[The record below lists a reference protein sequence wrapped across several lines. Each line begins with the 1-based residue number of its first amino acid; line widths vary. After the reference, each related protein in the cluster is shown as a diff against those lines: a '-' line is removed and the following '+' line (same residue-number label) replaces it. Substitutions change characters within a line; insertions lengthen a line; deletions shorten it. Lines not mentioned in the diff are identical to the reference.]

1 MESCN
6 TFSALELDL
15 PRITHILRSIL
26 SDPITGMRRGGI
38 RGIRDILNTGIILSD
53 SILNGADTRLVS
65 TMTRIFIIG
74 TIVARGEVGTK
85 DPMALVPKEA
95 PVLAIVPKGPPVLA
109 FVPKEA
115 PVLAIV
121 PKEAPVQAFV
131 PKELPVLAFV
141 PKGPPV
147 LTIVPKEPPVQA
159 FVPKELPVL
168 AFVPKGPPVLHFLLK
183 PRLPAVVNLGHLLIL
198 RKNISSSSPTGAS
211 SQIAL
216 PRAIW
221 DHFESEIK
229 VSLV

>member
-1 MESCN
+1 
-6 TFSALELDL
+6 
-15 PRITHILRSIL
+15 
-26 SDPITGMRRGGI
+26 MRRGGI

-147 LTIVPKEPPVQA
+147 L
-159 FVPKELPVL
+159 
-168 AFVPKGPPVLHFLLK
+168 HFLLK

>member
-147 LTIVPKEPPVQA
+147 L
-159 FVPKELPVL
+159 
-168 AFVPKGPPVLHFLLK
+168 HFLLK

>member
-1 MESCN
+1 M
-6 TFSALELDL
+6 
-15 PRITHILRSIL
+15 
-26 SDPITGMRRGGI
+26 
-38 RGIRDILNTGIILSD
+38 SD

-109 FVPKEA
+109 
-115 PVLAIV
+115 I
-121 PKEAPVQAFV
+121 
-131 PKELPVLAFV
+131 V

-147 LTIVPKEPPVQA
+147 LAFVPKEPPVQA
-159 FVPKELPVL
+159 FVPKGPPVL
-168 AFVPKGPPVLHFLLK
+168 ALVPKGPPVLAIVPKGPSVQAFVPKGPPVLHFLLK
-183 PRLPAVVNLGHLLIL
+183 PRLPALVNLGHLLIM

>member
-1 MESCN
+1 
-6 TFSALELDL
+6 
-15 PRITHILRSIL
+15 
-26 SDPITGMRRGGI
+26 MRRGGM

-147 LTIVPKEPPVQA
+147 L
-159 FVPKELPVL
+159 
-168 AFVPKGPPVLHFLLK
+168 HFLLK